1 MTKKSSIRTSEID
14 QYELLD
20 LHQLEA
26 AIKQL
31 QQDSPTPESKRA
43 TRAARQALKKRQRY
57 IKARTMEF
65 EQTNDH
71 HLLLFDS
78 TDNFSKIAGRSVLF
92 YSLTIA
98 DRIHRRFS
106 IKNDSDDYSKSPDGI
121 ISIRTLS
128 QLESQLAEINIFPD
142 QDLSTTELHFYKLPK
157 VYNDEQI
164 AKLRDRS
171 HQDIERI
178 TSIIIPKSPNPNLY
192 NLILEM
198 NRLLYYNCKRVSDS
212 LARDTLIHQLILD
225 ANEVLVSY
233 LNFANAK
240 PSSGIVHRELQA
252 SVLPV
257 FNPKSPLPLSVQA
270 QNLFNILLCS
280 RNLRNNLANIEN
292 LRLIHHRELCDILEK
307 LVEIERIA
315 TREYNKQLRSRSSG
329 HSTETTST
337 DTTLKPSSAKLG
349 SVINQNQTSLL

>member
-1 MTKKSSIRTSEID
+1 MTKKSSIKTSEID
-14 QYELLD
+14 QYEVLD
-20 LHQLEA
+20 LHQLETV
-26 AIKQL
+26 IKQL
-31 QQDSPTPESKRA
+31 QQNAPTPESKRA
-43 TRAARQALKKRQRY
+43 VRAARQALKKRQRY

-128 QLESQLAEINIFPD
+128 QLEAQLAEINIFPD
-142 QDLSTTELHFYKLPK
+142 SALSTTELHFYKLPK

-171 HQDIERI
+171 HQDVERI

-225 ANEVLVSY
+225 ANETLVSY

-240 PSSGIVHRELQA
+240 PSSGIIRHQLQA

-257 FNPKSPLPLSVQA
+257 FNPKSPPPLSVQA
-270 QNLFNILLCS
+270 QNLFNILLCA

-315 TREYNKQLRSRSSG
+315 TREYNKQLRSRS
-329 HSTETTST
+329 TTSST
-337 DTTLKPSSAKLG
+337 SNTPDASLKPPSITRVG
-349 SVINQNQTSLL
+349 QTTNTNQTSLL

>member
-1 MTKKSSIRTSEID
+1 MTKKSSIKTVEID

-20 LHQLEA
+20 LHQLET

-31 QQDSPTPESKRA
+31 QQISPTPESKRA
-43 TRAARQALKKRQRY
+43 IRAARQALKKRQHY

-128 QLESQLAEINIFPD
+128 QLEAQLAEINIFPD
-142 QDLSTTELHFYKLPK
+142 QQLSTTELHFYKLPK

-225 ANEVLVSY
+225 ANEILVSY
-233 LNFANAK
+233 LNYANAK
-240 PSSGIVHRELQA
+240 PSSGIVRHQLQA
-252 SVLPV
+252 SILPV
-257 FNPKSPLPLSVQA
+257 FNPKSPPPLSVQS
-270 QNLFNILLCS
+270 QNLFNILLCT
-280 RNLRNNLANIEN
+280 RNIRNNLANIEN
-292 LRLIHHRELCDILEK
+292 LRLIHHRELCDILER

-315 TREYNKQLRSRSSG
+315 TREYNKQLRTRSTAAVDPNSPN
-329 HSTETTST
+329 TS
-337 DTTLKPSSAKLG
+337 LKPPSPTKTNP
-349 SVINQNQTSLL
+349 VNTNQASLL